1 MKASDVFLNC
11 GILRIECMFSECTGT
26 GASRLMGQVCSEQK
40 KKFLIMKI
48 ILLTLHCLITTIFI
62 SSCIIMKGISMS
74 FRGLKS
80 RERAILSQVLEY
92 SIQDRRPSNGN
103 TLTPPS
109 GYQVQGWMR
118 CSPD

>member
-26 GASRLMGQVCSEQK
+26 GAFRSMGRVCSEQK

-48 ILLTLHCLITTIFI
+48 ILLTLHCLIITIFI
-62 SSCIIMKGISMS
+62 SLCIIMKGISMS

-80 RERAILSQVLEY
+80 RESVILSQVLEY

-109 GYQVQGWMR
+109 GYQVQGYMR
-118 CSPD
+118 CSQD